1 MIRRDYILRMLEEF
15 FEVLARIRALQKGEK
30 WQEASLA
37 ADKEFLQL
45 VGARPQAIVHL
56 SETELL
62 ARLIKGE
69 PSQAVREKTLMLA
82 TLLKEAGDISYG
94 QTRDVEGRSFYLKG
108 LQLLLGVLEREQVVD
123 FPEFVPRVDA
133 FLQVL
138 SDAPLPITT
147 QGMLMQHFER
157 IGEFA
162 KAEDVLFSMIEAQP
176 GNLALLSF
184 GVAFYQ
190 RMLGKSDDVLQAGNL
205 PRVELESGLAH
216 ILALQEKET
225 SRQVAGSE

>member
-15 FEVLARIRALQKGEK
+15 FEVLSRIRALQKSEK
-30 WQEASLA
+30 WGEARLA
-37 ADKEFLQL
+37 TDKELQQL
-45 VGARPQAIVHL
+45 VGAGPQAIVHL

-82 TLLKEAGDISYG
+82 TLLKEAGDISFG

-108 LQLLLGVLEREQVVD
+108 LHFLLLGVLEREQVFD

-162 KAEDVLFSMIEAQP
+162 SA
-176 GNLALLSF
+176 
-184 GVAFYQ
+184 
-190 RMLGKSDDVLQAGNL
+190 
-205 PRVELESGLAH
+205 
-216 ILALQEKET
+216 
-225 SRQVAGSE
+225 

>member
-1 MIRRDYILRMLEEF
+1 MIRRDYILRMLEDF
-15 FEVLARIRALQKGEK
+15 FEVLSRIRALQKSERWGE
-30 WQEASLA
+30 ACLA
-37 ADKEFLQL
+37 ADKEFQQL
-45 VGARPQAIVHL
+45 VGAGPQAIVHL

-82 TLLKEAGDISYG
+82 TLLKEAGDISCG
-94 QTRDVEGRSFYLKG
+94 QTRDAEGRSFYLKG
-108 LQLLLGVLEREQVVD
+108 LHLLLGILEREQVFD

-190 RMLGKSDDVLQAGNL
+190 RLLGKSNDVLQAGNL

-225 SRQVAGSE
+225 SRQVAGCE